1 MTAAILSGTR
11 YGRRWRDR
19 LDGAVDRLVSSAAFR
34 RRAAWFPLTRP
45 VARQRV
51 RALFDLCAGFVYSQV
66 LLAVV
71 RLRIPQLLLERPLTA
86 PELAGRL
93 GLLPEAAETLL
104 RAAVSLR
111 LASHRGGG
119 RFGLGALGAALVDN
133 PGLLS
138 MIEHHRMLYDDLRDP
153 VALLRGDAHD
163 TALGRYW
170 PYADAGAAA
179 SVVPAQV
186 EAYSA
191 LMDAS
196 QPMISAEVLDA
207 YPMHRHRCLL
217 DVGGGSGAFLLA
229 ALRRAPRL
237 RGMLFDL
244 PAVAATAQP
253 RLAAAGLGDRVSI
266 RGGDFAH
273 DPLPDGADLVSLV
286 RVLHDHDDPAA
297 LALLRAVRAALP
309 PDGTLLLAEPMA
321 DAAHAAPVADAYFG
335 FYLLAMGSGRPRRP
349 DEIESLLREAGFSRV
364 RRLGTHT
371 PVLVR
376 LLVAQP

>member
-1 MTAAILSGTR
+1 M
-11 YGRRWRDR
+11 DR
-19 LDGAVDRLVSSAAFR
+19 LLSSGAFR
-34 RRAAWFPLTRP
+34 RRAASFLLTRP
-45 VARQRV
+45 VARRRV

-71 RLRIPQLLLERPLTA
+71 RLRIPQILLDAPLTA

-93 GLLPEAAETLL
+93 GLAPQAVEQLL

-133 PGLLS
+133 PGLVS
-138 MIEHHRMLYDDLRDP
+138 MIEHHGMLYDDLRDP
-153 VALLRGDAHD
+153 VALLRTNAGE

-170 PYADAGAAA
+170 PYADAGATASLAA
-179 SVVPAQV
+179 VQT

-207 YPMHRHRCLL
+207 YPINRHRCLL
-217 DVGGGSGAFLLA
+217 DVGGGTGGFLAA
-229 ALRRAPRL
+229 ALRRAPAL

-244 PAVAATAQP
+244 ESVAATARR
-253 RLAAAGLGDRVSI
+253 RLASAGLETRAAVLA
-266 RGGDFAH
+266 GDFAR
-273 DPLPDGADLVSLV
+273 DPLPGGADVVSLV

-309 PDGTLLLAEPMA
+309 SDGTLLLAEPMA
-321 DAAHAAPVADAYFG
+321 DGANAGPVADAYFG

-349 DEIESLLREAGFSRV
+349 DEIKSLLRAAGFSRI
-364 RRLGTHT
+364 RLARTHT
-371 PVLVR
+371 PMLVR
-376 LLVAQP
+376 LVVAQP